1 MPDLDK
7 KSRYID
13 ELVKS
18 LNDSGYSFPDE
29 VVDSAKKR
37 FVTEELSYDDFK
49 NCVNSSTKGLLKEL
63 KRQKNI
69 LDRQKTYYNSN
80 DYDYSE
86 EKFDTLNVDDLS
98 YN

>member
-18 LNDSGYSFPDE
+18 LNDSGYSIPDE

-37 FVTEELSYDDFK
+37 FVTE
-49 NCVNSSTKGLLKEL
+49 
-63 KRQKNI
+63 
-69 LDRQKTYYNSN
+69 
-80 DYDYSE
+80 
-86 EKFDTLNVDDLS
+86 
-98 YN
+98 